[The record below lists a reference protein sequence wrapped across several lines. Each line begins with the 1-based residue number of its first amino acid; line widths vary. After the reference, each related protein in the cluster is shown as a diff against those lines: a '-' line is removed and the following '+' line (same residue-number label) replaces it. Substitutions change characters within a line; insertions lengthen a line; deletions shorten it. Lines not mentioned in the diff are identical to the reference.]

1 MYVSIISRYTAYF
14 FYNKRVIL
22 LLSCVLLHTFI
33 TGYRSRA
40 TKRNVDLSKNRIVSI
55 MKVTGQ
61 TRTPLAIGL
70 ILGTKSELGLRMIQ
84 KWSKSEFREI

>member
-22 LLSCVLLHTFI
+22 VLSCVLLHAFHNRI
-33 TGYRSRA
+33 SVPCNIAERGF
-40 TKRNVDLSKNRIVSI
+40 VKNHIVSI
-55 MKVTGQ
+55 IKVTGQ

-70 ILGTKSELGLRMIQ
+70 ILGTKSELGLRMLQ
-84 KWSKSEFREI
+84 KWSKSEFPEI